1 MINFLISIILG
12 LVPEVL
18 FITLMTTSLENV
30 DKKRVK
36 LFILLAFGYILLIMI
51 CRFELQFYVL
61 YIIYTY
67 LIIKRLYNVHI
78 SSFFMISLVFSYIAL
93 LSFICSNIPNYALA
107 YIIDR
112 TFLFIPLFY
121 CSYFK
126 YLYMLY
132 KKCWNRNAT
141 YKIKSITL
149 RNCSL
154 VFINSM
160 IIILDILLMLCSLYL
175 SKL

>member
-1 MINFLISIILG
+1 MFNFLISIFLG
-12 LVPEVL
+12 MLPEVL
-18 FITLMTTSLENV
+18 FITFITTSLEGVNR
-30 DKKRVK
+30 KRIS
-36 LFILLAFGYILLIMI
+36 LFSLLALGYILLIML

-61 YIIYTY
+61 YVIFIY
-67 LIIKRLYNVHI
+67 LVMKKLYKVHI

-93 LSFICSNIPNYALA
+93 LSFVCSIIPNYTIA

-112 TFLFIPLFY
+112 LFLFAPLLIH
-121 CSYFK
+121 SYLK

-132 KKCWNRNAT
+132 RKCWNRNTT

-154 VFINSM
+154 VFINLM
-160 IIILDILLMLCSLYL
+160 ILIFDVFSVMCSLYL